1 MVVDIHTHILP
12 KQIPDLEEK
21 FGYGGWISL
30 DHNRDGT
37 ANMMKNGK
45 HFRVVDC
52 NCWDPI
58 ARLEDCQDSGVD
70 LQVLSTIP
78 VMFSYWAEPQH
89 THKLS
94 RILNDDIAYTVNENP
109 KRFVGLGTI
118 PMQDEYLAISELE
131 RCMNE
136 LGLSGVQIGSNING
150 KNLSASKFFP
160 IFEAASDLGASIFV
174 HPWDIMGKDQMEKY
188 WLPWLVGMPA
198 ETSRAICS
206 MIFGGVFERLPNL
219 RVAFAH
225 GGGAFPATIGRIQHG
240 FDSRPDLCAIDNT
253 VDPKDYLGKFWID
266 SLVHDLDMLHFLINK
281 IGNKKIAMGSDY
293 PFPLGETKPGSL
305 IKNSN
310 LTKETKANILYK
322 NALDWLDL
330 KNDFFE

>member
-21 FGYGGWISL
+21 FGYTGWISL

-45 HFRVVDC
+45 HFRVVEC
-52 NCWDPI
+52 NCWDPT

-89 THKLS
+89 TYKLS
-94 RILNDDIAYTVNENP
+94 RILNDDIAYTVNENS
-109 KRFVGLGTI
+109 KRFAGLGTI
-118 PMQDEYLAISELE
+118 PMQDENLAISELE

-240 FDSRPDLCAIDNT
+240 FDSRPDLCAIDNS

-293 PFPLGETKPGSL
+293 PFPLGEIKPGSL

-310 LTKETKANILYK
+310 LTKETKENILYK